1 MDTQEILSKVGDGS
15 PKVSELILEFKRN
28 GSQGD
33 AYGRMTNAEE
43 VRLARWPG
51 QSDDGKKHAAN
62 LAEGKEPFPWEGA
75 SDVKNY
81 LADSAVNENVA
92 LCYMAFWNAVL
103 KIAGGTE
110 NDVSDAA
117 TATEYLDWMLHF
129 QLLRELD
136 TEVELSAQYF
146 FSQGA
151 TALHVTWERE
161 IGRKLETVK
170 LEELMAMGAAS
181 RAQLTQGQQ
190 GQPPFPQDDE
200 GEAPLPSPEQQQLQ
214 EVLAAL
220 PMLILDPTQ
229 EAEAIKAIQYLYEQY
244 VTQNIPSGIETADI
258 LLLSVSRARAAVK
271 ALRTEGE
278 CELPM
283 PYLCKNQPCIS
294 ALKPFRDFVL
304 PVEVGDIQT
313 SPVVF
318 VRVLLTEVQLRQRV
332 LSDNCDATWA
342 EEAVKSKGKF
352 STWQL
357 LNPYSTT
364 GTWNWRAVDNR
375 SWLIEVVYA
384 YYKQVDEDGVTQL
397 QYTVFSPHVTRDP
410 KAAGDADE
418 LCAKNGICTN
428 PRPDYPL
435 ILGRRERFDRS
446 WLATR
451 GIPEIT
457 ATDQNIGK
465 AMLDNTIDMAS
476 MAAVPPLNVPKGM
489 STRYKIGPAS
499 QNEFVPGREAH
510 FMPMPNGNL
519 QPAAEVMALI
529 QQRVARYFGLF
540 HAEVPGQ
547 LSAMMMQ
554 PVVKKFLTMWG
565 EALQMAY
572 ELSVKFAPE
581 NIEKVTGTEPSADLD
596 AWKYVMHFD
605 AGQFQPE
612 LMDAKIKAFSDAAAT
627 DSTGS
632 FDQAKLAQF
641 KARMID
647 PAMAKELIIPQGQAS
662 VKIFKD
668 TQNDILNMFAGSEA
682 QYGDM
687 SNDAAAPTKMQ
698 AAMQI
703 LEANPNYLKALDP
716 AMVAKLLGPQAAQQ
730 LAARQQQ
737 AGGAQPD
744 ARFNALLENYLKSLQ
759 LGIEQQQNKQVGRTG
774 VKKLT

>member
-1 MDTQEILSKVGDGS
+1 MDTQETLVKVGDGS
-15 PKVSELILEFKRN
+15 PKVSELITEFKRN

-33 AYGRMTNAEE
+33 SFGRMAMAEE
-43 VRLARWPG
+43 SRLNRWSG
-51 QSDDGKKHAAN
+51 QSEDGKKHAAN
-62 LAEGKEPFPWEGA
+62 MPEGKDPFPWEGA

-81 LADSAVNENVA
+81 LSDGVCNEMTA

-103 KIAGGTE
+103 KISGGTE
-110 NDVSDAA
+110 NDLSDAA
-117 TATEYLDWMLHF
+117 TATEFLDWMLHF

-136 TEVELSAQYF
+136 TEVELSAQF
-146 FSQGA
+146 MFSQGT

-161 IGRKLETVK
+161 VGRKLVK
-170 LEELMAMGAAS
+170 VKMSDLMAMSQQVQQQAQAGGAA
-181 RAQLTQGQQ
+181 APPYQGGQQ
-190 GQPPFPQDDE
+190 PQMT
-200 GEAPLPSPEQQQLQ
+200 PEQQQLQ
-214 EVLAAL
+214 EVLSVL
-220 PMLILDPTQ
+220 PQLVMDPTQ
-229 EAEAIKAIQYLYEQY
+229 EAEAIKAVQFLYEQY
-244 VTQNIPSGIETADI
+244 AEANLPADLELGDI
-258 LLLSVSRARAAVK
+258 LLLSVKRARAAVRS
-271 ALRTEGE
+271 LRLDEE

-304 PVEVGDIQT
+304 PVEVGDVQT

-318 VRVLLTEVQLRQRV
+318 VRALLTEAQLRAKV
-332 LSDNCDATWA
+332 LSDGWDPTWA
-342 EEAVKSKGKF
+342 DEAVKTKGKF

-357 LNPYSTT
+357 LNPYSTV

-384 YYKQVDEDGVTQL
+384 YIKQVDDDGVTQC
-397 QYTVFSPHVTRDP
+397 QYTVFSPHFTKDP
-410 KAAGDADE
+410 MAAYDASE
-418 LCAKNGICTN
+418 LAAKNGILTN
-428 PRPDYPL
+428 PRSDYPL

-457 ATDQNIGK
+457 ATDQHVEK
-465 AMLDNTIDMAS
+465 AMLDNTVDMAS
-476 MAAVPPLNVPKGM
+476 IMAVPPLNVPKGM
-489 STRYKIGPAS
+489 TVRYKIGPAV

-510 FMPMPNGNL
+510 FMPMPGGTL
-519 QPAAEVMALI
+519 TPAMEVVAGI
-529 QQRVARYFGLF
+529 RAKVARYFGLF
-540 HAEVPGQ
+540 DESVAPQ

-581 NIEKVTGTEPSADLD
+581 TIEKVTGNAPSDDVD
-596 AWKYVMHFD
+596 AFHYVMHFD

-612 LMDAKIKAFSDAAAT
+612 LMDAKIKAFSEAAAT

-662 VKIFKD
+662 IKIYKD
-668 TQNDILNMFAGSEA
+668 VQNDILNMYAGSEA

-687 SNDAAAPTKMQ
+687 SNDPAAENKMK

-703 LEANPNYLKALDP
+703 LQGNPNYLNAIDP
-716 AMVAKLLGPQAAQQ
+716 QMVAKVLGPQAGQQ
-730 LAARQQQ
+730 LAQQQ
-737 AGGAQPD
+737 QQSGAKPD
-744 ARFNALLENYLKSLQ
+744 ARFSALLENYLKNLQ
-759 LGIEQQQNKQVGRTG
+759 QGVDQQQNKQTGRDG
-774 VKKLT
+774 VKRLT